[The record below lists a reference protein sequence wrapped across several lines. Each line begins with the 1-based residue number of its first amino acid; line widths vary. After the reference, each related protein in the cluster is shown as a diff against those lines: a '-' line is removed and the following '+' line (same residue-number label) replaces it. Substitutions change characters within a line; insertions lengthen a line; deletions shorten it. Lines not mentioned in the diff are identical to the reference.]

1 MTRSESEW
9 WLRAS
14 WLLAGLTVLSQI
26 LWVLVSGQ
34 VRDLFTVGGVLL
46 FFLASLTHSLATRP
60 ASWTVRFFG
69 TVVVFGWAIEAL
81 GTGTGVPFG
90 AYTYGDR
97 LGAALGD
104 VPWVIPLAWAMMAY
118 PVYLVAARA
127 CRSRVARVA
136 LAAALLASW
145 DLFLDPQMVSEGHWA
160 FADPDPGLPGVPGIP
175 LTNFA
180 GWIVAAVIVMTMVDL
195 VAGPPTVHVEL
206 VSPPVAL
213 LTWVYASNVLANA
226 VFFGRPAVA
235 LIGAVGMGV
244 PIAIAIRG
252 LRRTTTD
259 TGLARAST

>member
-1 MTRSESEW
+1 M
-9 WLRAS
+9 WLWAS

-34 VRDLFTVGGVLL
+34 VRDLFTVGGVVL

-60 ASWTVRFFG
+60 PSWTLRFFG
-69 TVVVFGWAIEAL
+69 TVVVFGWAVEAL

-90 AYTYGDR
+90 AYTYGER
-97 LGAALGD
+97 LGATLGA

-127 CRSRVARVA
+127 CRSRMGRIC

-145 DLFLDPQMVSEGHWA
+145 DLFLDPQMVSEGHWS
-160 FADPDPGLPGVPGIP
+160 FASPAPGLPGVPGIP
-175 LTNFA
+175 LTNYV
-180 GWIVAAVIVMTMVDL
+180 GWIVAAVIVMTVVDL
-195 VAGPPTVHVEL
+195 VAGPPADPVEL
-206 VSPPVAL
+206 ASPPVAL
-213 LTWVYASNVLANA
+213 LAWVYASNVLANA
-226 VFFGRPAVA
+226 VFFDRPAVA

-252 LRRTTTD
+252 LRRTAAD
-259 TGLARAST
+259 TGLARASL